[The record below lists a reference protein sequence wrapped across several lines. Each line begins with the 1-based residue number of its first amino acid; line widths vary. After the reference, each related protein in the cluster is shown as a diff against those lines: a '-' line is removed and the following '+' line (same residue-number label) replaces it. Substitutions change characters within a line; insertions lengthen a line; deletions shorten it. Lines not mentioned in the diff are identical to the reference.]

1 MEKELSFTF
10 DGAKYTL
17 AFTRRTV
24 QMLSKQG
31 FKPDM
36 ITDQPAIGI
45 PMLYR
50 GAFVVHHRMIK
61 DDLTDRIWDS
71 LKNKSELIG
80 KLLEMYI
87 EPINVLISDPE
98 EEDEEKNVDWGA
110 NF

>member
-10 DGAKYTL
+10 EGAKYTL

-61 DDLTDRIWDS
+61 EDLTDRIWE
-71 LKNKSELIG
+71 KIENKGDFIA

-87 EPINVLISDPE
+87 EPINVMLEDPT
-98 EEDEEKNVDWGA
+98 EDDEKKVGWEV